1 MSEIVSSPEEYFGR
15 FIPDRDSLL
24 IELEEEAHR
33 EEIPIVGPVVGE
45 LLFILVRATR
55 ARRILELGTA
65 TGYSSIYLA
74 NACKPFDGHLLT
86 LENNRLMASR
96 ARSNFKKAGL
106 AERVE
111 VRICDALVELPKIK
125 DVFDFIF
132 MDIDKEDYFP
142 ALAHLELLLKK
153 NALLVVD
160 NVGFKDAKAFN
171 ATIAKHPAWASV
183 ALFSYLPLHSPNH
196 DGLCLAVRR

>member
-1 MSEIVSSPEEYFGR
+1 MSEIVSDPEKYFGR

-24 IELEEEAHR
+24 IELEEEAYR

-45 LLFILVRATR
+45 LLFILARATR
-55 ARRILELGTA
+55 ARNILELGTA

-86 LENNRLMASR
+86 LENDQLMASR

-132 MDIDKEDYFP
+132 VDIDKEDYFP
-142 ALAHLELLLKK
+142 TLPHLESLLKK
-153 NALLVVD
+153 DGLLVVD
-160 NVGFKDAKAFN
+160 NVGFKEAGPFN
-171 ATIAKHPAWASV
+171 DTIAKHPAWSSV
-183 ALFSYLPLHSPNH
+183 ALYSYLPFHSPNH